1 MLTKLTT
8 SLALLA
14 MATTVVDALMS
25 YCLKHKEVYLKMKYS
40 EIQVV
45 ENNDGSISRAEFDA
59 MHAKK
64 FEKMDADNNG
74 SVSQGEW
81 TAMKEKWHEKR
92 KEMKQKWKEKKEAM
106 ESEE

>member
-1 MLTKLTT
+1 MKFPKLGLMTIAA
-8 SLALLA
+8 LAIA
-14 MATTVVDALMS
+14 MPAFADHHEG
-25 YCLKHKEVYLKMKYS
+25 KGMKKGGYFS
-40 EIQVV
+40 KLD